1 MSDKPRPQLPE
12 QAAQTIAASITAA
25 IMDGMWDRDCEVV
38 LQTAIARLVSGQVS
52 HIPGVD
58 SRPIPAPPDVETAA
72 GKIATAVTERVND
85 WDKAAEDTLARW
97 IMVLLQRTIDPLLK
111 ALATDVRPCKGH
123 RCGHIIAMVPDVIR
137 GGMLIPF
144 DFGTGT
150 NHFITCPD
158 RERFRRPAGSMDP
171 KQPLPPDPVQRTV
184 QDVDVGSQQALFDR
198 SRRPE

>member
-85 WDKAAEDTLARW
+85 WDKAAEEKLAQGACHRCTT
-97 IMVLLQRTIDPLLK
+97 LQRPSMWTH
-111 ALATDVRPCKGH
+111 H
-123 RCGHIIAMVPDVIR
+123 RYGAGCGQGRNAHPV
-137 GGMLIPF
+137 
-144 DFGTGT
+144 
-150 NHFITCPD
+150 
-158 RERFRRPAGSMDP
+158 RFRHWYQSFRHMS
-171 KQPLPPDPVQRTV
+171 
-184 QDVDVGSQQALFDR
+184 
-198 SRRPE
+198 